1 MKTEVHRKKMENWK
15 QNNTKKCH
23 IDGIE
28 AQERKERLELKKK
41 NCFII
46 TVKNEKTSHRLG
58 ENITK
63 DISDLKKYQKLL
75 KLNNKEKK
83 NFNVQN
89 I

>member
-1 MKTEVHRKKMENWK
+1 MSHRWNWSPRKKRE
-15 QNNTKKCH
+15 T
-23 IDGIE
+23 GVE
-28 AQERKERLELKKK
+28 KK

-83 NFNVQN
+83 ILMCKISEQN
-89 I
+89 YHQRWYTDGK